1 MQANLRSQA
10 RGDPLGYPFPGQN
23 SSTVQQGDLLREMVK
38 FQLAY
43 DSFKKDWGESD
54 QDVLRSLVALGM
66 SLYYQGVY
74 VDARQKIQRAY
85 EGYRIVFGSDN
96 PDMIELRNVL
106 EDDILREDCLK
117 DD

>member
-1 MQANLRSQA
+1 
-10 RGDPLGYPFPGQN
+10 
-23 SSTVQQGDLLREMVK
+23 
-38 FQLAY
+38 
-43 DSFKKDWGESD
+43 
-54 QDVLRSLVALGM
+54 M

-85 EGYRIVFGSDN
+85 GGYRIVFGSDN
-96 PDMIELRNVL
+96 PDTIELRNVL